1 MNNKR
6 IVIEKRINF
15 KKDFLIK
22 KYLDK
27 NLSLNYFFDSFLL
40 YRKEKGRYPTINKW
54 RENIVIS
61 LLENLSTSNSL
72 EFNIEDLDSNKKL
85 KENICRYQKN
95 KIFLYDLGLTYILKF
110 IEDNGIIVNSNII
123 EKAFEI
129 FKDFINNNFYGL
141 TKSSEIEKEISNSFS
156 KIINFEKG
164 LLPNSF
170 TNYLEI
176 ELYKALEILKNP
188 NYDSIYIL
196 DKILINIGY
205 TISSKNIVDNS
216 SYLIDFINI
225 EEDYYIERFNCKN
238 IFSNKYYEIS
248 LMLLDLL
255 NPEEKDLIKYR
266 YGFEKNKRY
275 TLKEIYE
282 IKKYKNYKSL
292 IEDLIIVLWKLKI
305 TWPSELLYKFL
316 FGSIKEH
323 YEESLF

>member
-1 MNNKR
+1 MNNKK

-22 KYLDK
+22 EYLNK

-54 RENIVIS
+54 RENIVMS
-61 LLENLSTSNSL
+61 LLENLSTNKSL

-95 KIFLYDLGLTYILKF
+95 KIFLYDLGLNYILKF
-110 IEDNGIIVNSNII
+110 LEDYGITLNSNII

-129 FKDFINNNFYGL
+129 FKDSINKNFYGL
-141 TKSSEIEKEISNSFS
+141 TKSSELEKEISNYLS

-176 ELYKALEILKNP
+176 ELHLALEQLKNP
-188 NYDSIYIL
+188 DHCWLYAL

-205 TISSKNIVDNS
+205 TISSKNIVDNLD
-216 SYLIDFINI
+216 YFIDFFNK
-225 EEDYYIERFNCKN
+225 EEKYFTERFNCKN

-248 LMLLDLL
+248 LMLLDVL
-255 NPEEKDLIKYR
+255 NPEEKDLIRYR

-275 TLKEIYE
+275 TLKEIYQ

-292 IEDLIIVLWKLKI
+292 IEDLIKVLWKLKI
-305 TWPSELLYKFL
+305 TWPRGLLFKFL
-316 FGSIKEH
+316 FGSTKERF
-323 YEESLF
+323 EESLF